1 MKKSLILSSIALVA
15 FACAASAQ
23 TLPSTPA
30 AQLPAAPKV
39 EVPAVPAVELPAA
52 PKVEVP
58 AVPAVQ
64 TPAAPA
70 LPDAS
75 GALGSLS
82 KLADPKEVPKQA
94 TDYSSKITNGL
105 NLKGSLKQK
114 VIELCLGRFKGISS
128 IVSQGLVG
136 GALTSALSKNTADFE
151 GKMAGVLG
159 GDTFSKFKGLKL

>member
-15 FACAASAQ
+15 FAYAASAQ

-30 AQLPAAPKV
+30 TQIPAAPKV
-39 EVPAVPAVELPAA
+39 EVPAVPT
-52 PKVEVP
+52 
-58 AVPAVQ
+58 VQ

-70 LPDAS
+70 LPEAS

-82 KLADPKEVPKQA
+82 KLTNPKEVMKQA
-94 TDYSSKITNGL
+94 TEYSSKITTGL

-114 VIELCLGRFKGISS
+114 VVELCLGRFKGMSS
-128 IVSQGLVG
+128 IVSKGLVG